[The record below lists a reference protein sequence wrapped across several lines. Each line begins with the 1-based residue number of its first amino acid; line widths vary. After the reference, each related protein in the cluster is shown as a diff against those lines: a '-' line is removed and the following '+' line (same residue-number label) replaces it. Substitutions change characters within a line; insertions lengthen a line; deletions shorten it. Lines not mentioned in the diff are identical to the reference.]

1 VLKEIWAEKSM
12 SEHSALETK
21 RSSGM
26 TRQERMIVALTG
38 CSHALSHGY
47 LLIFPAVLLLLK
59 EEFSMGYLG
68 LGVIG
73 NIMTFSYG
81 LGALPGGMIYNRFG
95 PRRLYLFCFLGSA
108 VVSLLIGA
116 SPGLILFTA
125 GLSVLGALG
134 SVYHPLANSLITSKV
149 KKYGIALGIH
159 GAAGNVGLAA
169 APILAAMIGSWLGW
183 RYAYLLFA
191 IPGIALAVWSIFID
205 MEVREIKKEDRP
217 VEPAAQ
223 LSPPISRWAYF
234 SIPLIVIYLMNMLHS
249 FAYHG
254 AILFLP
260 AYMAKNISFQIFS
273 WDSVAV
279 GGMFSGIVLCIGV
292 FGQYFGGSLG
302 QKPGL
307 ERSVL
312 ILSAA
317 GLPFILA
324 MAFTRDFFLI
334 GASLVFFFFNFA
346 LQPATNV
353 LLAQRTTVPM
363 RGTAFGI
370 YFFAAFGL
378 GSVASSFSGYIA
390 QRFGLSWVFVGLSCT
405 TVMLIAVAYAL
416 LRIKKRETMDPQIS
430 QITQR

>member
-1 VLKEIWAEKSM
+1 
-12 SEHSALETK
+12 
-21 RSSGM
+21 M
-26 TRQERMIVALTG
+26 TRQERMIVFLTG

-95 PRRLYLFCFLGSA
+95 PRKLYLFCFLGSA
-108 VVSLLIGA
+108 GVSLLIAA
-116 SPGLILFTA
+116 SPGLILFTV
-125 GLSVLGALG
+125 GLSILGALG

-159 GAAGNVGLAA
+159 GAAGNIGLAA
-169 APILAAMIGSWLGW
+169 APILAAMVGSWLGW
-183 RYAYLLFA
+183 RSAYILFA
-191 IPGIALAVWSIFID
+191 FPGIALALWSIFID
-205 MEVREIKKEDRP
+205 MEVRGIKKEDRP
-217 VEPAAQ
+217 LEPPPPAAPP
-223 LSPPISRWAYF
+223 LSLWAYF
-234 SIPLIVIYLMNMLHS
+234 SLPLILIYLLNMLHS
-249 FAYHG
+249 FVYHG
-254 AILFLP
+254 TILFLP
-260 AYMAKNISFQIFS
+260 AYMAKNISFQVFS

-279 GGMFSGIVLCIGV
+279 GGMFSGIVLCMGV
-292 FGQYFGGSLG
+292 FGQYFGGALG

-307 ERSVL
+307 ERSVV

-324 MAFTRDFFLI
+324 MAFSRDLFLI
-334 GASLVFFFFNFA
+334 GVSLVFFFFNFA

-370 YFFAAFGL
+370 FFFAAFGL
-378 GSVASSFSGYIA
+378 GSLASSFAGYIA
-390 QRFGLSWVFVGLSCT
+390 QRFGLAWVFVALSF
-405 TVMLIAVAYAL
+405 VIIILIIAAFIL
-416 LRIKKRETMDPQIS
+416 LRIKNRETIDPQIS

>member
-1 VLKEIWAEKSM
+1 M
-12 SEHSALETK
+12 NEHSELETK
-21 RSSGM
+21 PASAM

-68 LGVIG
+68 LGVVG

-95 PRRLYLFCFLGSA
+95 PRKLYLFCFLGSA
-108 VVSLLIGA
+108 VVSLLIA
-116 SPGLILFTA
+116 AAPGLILFTA

-149 KKYGIALGIH
+149 RKYGIALGIH

-169 APILAAMIGSWLGW
+169 APILAAMVGSWLGW

-191 IPGIALAVWSIFID
+191 LPGVALAVWSIFID
-205 MEVREIKKEDRP
+205 MEVRGMEKNNRP
-217 VEPAAQ
+217 VEAAVK
-223 LSPPISRWAYF
+223 STPPISFRAYF
-234 SIPLIVIYLMNMLHS
+234 SLPLIVIYLLNMLHS

-260 AYMAKNISFQIFS
+260 AYMAKNISIQIFS

-279 GGMFSGIVLCIGV
+279 GGMFSGIVLCMGV

-324 MAFTRDFFLI
+324 MAFTRDFLLI
-334 GASLVFFFFNFA
+334 GASLVYFFFNFA
-346 LQPATNV
+346 LQPTTNI
-353 LLAQRTTVPM
+353 LLAKRTTVPM

-390 QRFGLSWVFVGLSCT
+390 QRFGLSWVFVGLSFT
-405 TVMLIAVAYAL
+405 TVILIAVAYVL
-416 LRIKKRETMDPQIS
+416 FKIKDRGI
-430 QITQR
+430 RA